1 MLDDAII
8 EIEGTTTSCM
18 TKTVKAVVHA
28 MVDAIALTPVK
39 AELHKAADE
48 LEIARLKCRT
58 VWTRVVDDNETHE
71 FFVDESEA
79 EGGAL
84 SKAKPPK
91 GKSALAKHGWQ
102 RRFDKA
108 YAVSGTEEYFHPHS
122 GTRSTEQVLQQPLPK
137 LDNMASLAA
146 KIPSFPCRDFRS
158 GGATADA
165 PSASDKA
172 VEKGG
177 AAVLTAEL
185 SGGEAAEI
193 LRGDSADYPSKKW
206 RSRRHAARFVDDI
219 RRSTTD

>member
-8 EIEGTTTSCM
+8 EIETRNHDELHDQD
-18 TKTVKAVVHA
+18 TVKAVVHA

-48 LEIARLKCRT
+48 LEIARLKCRS
-58 VWTRVVDDNETHE
+58 VWTRVVDDDETHE

-108 YAVSGTEEYFHPHS
+108 YGVSGYR
-122 GTRSTEQVLQQPLPK
+122 GILPP
-137 LDNMASLAA
+137 AQ
-146 KIPSFPCRDFRS
+146 
-158 GGATADA
+158 
-165 PSASDKA
+165 
-172 VEKGG
+172 
-177 AAVLTAEL
+177 
-185 SGGEAAEI
+185 
-193 LRGDSADYPSKKW
+193 
-206 RSRRHAARFVDDI
+206 RHA
-219 RRSTTD
+219 